1 MKSVHVPCSYV
12 LFLGISLNGS
22 VTGPEMT
29 FEAVKMKFEDDT
41 HGYFKDAFPYY
52 ARVCFISDIDTCIDK
67 NRNINIRLTFN
78 TCTFFSSSKVCARYE
93 YEFFFF
99 FIPPANKVWGVY
111 RNHPVCPSVRP
122 CTL

>member
-1 MKSVHVPCSYV
+1 MKSVHILCSYV

-52 ARVCFISDIDTCIDK
+52 ARVCFISDIDTCINDR
-67 NRNINIRLTFN
+67 NRNINIPLTFN
-78 TCTFFSSSKVCARYE
+78 TCTFFYPSKICAHYE
-93 YEFFFF
+93 YEIVLFYLRKWFGQ
-99 FIPPANKVWGVY
+99 K
-111 RNHPVCPSVRP
+111 CVRIMDQ
-122 CTL
+122 